1 MQDSCITV
9 QEKVVV
15 PIVEEEIICPQPQ
28 IQVQEKVV
36 VPAIVQE
43 PNEVE
48 EVIDPAW
55 REYVYNVEDK
65 FVNVIITEYPMYPPI
80 LTIAYS
86 QANSQLRHY
95 IGEELITPITVN
107 YYTDIIFLND
117 YKETGI
123 DSQGRRFWVVRTTIS
138 EDFDKKD
145 IFSYSI
151 YSQTAAYYNGIR
163 LQNDSVT
170 FISVGDK
177 IFTEKRYS
185 IKRVPLVQ
193 IYSFGTN
200 LLGIKI
206 KGKYLYSFIN
216 IYGDN
221 VGNTFPKF
229 RGFILDDPIT
239 IEYFPEDHIS
249 SNTIFSIS
257 SSLCD
262 LLRIQKMNIV
272 EGSLIPFY
280 NGCRSIKGDW
290 KICDFSKFKFI
301 RKPDY
306 PAPYAGSIP
315 QMGYSS
321 FMVEELIYP
330 QEPFLGDSVYDNLN
344 NSIRLRKV
352 IYPPSMPYI
361 YNAEYFLNSLF
372 SLEEL
377 FIPKDFG
384 SLSERG
390 THINQIL
397 YFNIPDFVFDIPDC
411 KLLDFGISY
420 SNFNGIKFSKES
432 QFVWNNSYNNVLSI
446 IYCIISREALVD
458 IFNQLPDFTGQS
470 TRTMNLVGT
479 TGAQELTE
487 EDIKIATGKNWIV
500 NR

>member
-1 MQDSCITV
+1 MNVIIEEEVLVPD
-9 QEKVVV
+9 V
-15 PIVEEEIICPQPQ
+15 PIIEEE
-28 IQVQEKVV
+28 VL

-65 FVNVIITEYPMYPPI
+65 FVNVIITEYPMYPSI

-86 QANSQLRHY
+86 ENNSGLRHY
-95 IGEELITPITVN
+95 IGEELITPITIN
-107 YYTDIIFLND
+107 SYTDIIFLND

-138 EDFDKKD
+138 ESLDNRD

-151 YSQTAAYYNGIR
+151 YSQTQTYYKGVR

-185 IKRVPLVQ
+185 IKRVPVL

-200 LLGIKI
+200 LLGVKI
-206 KGKYLYSFIN
+206 KGKYLYSFI
-216 IYGDN
+216 IID
-221 VGNTFPKF
+221 GNNFPKF

-239 IEYFPEDHIS
+239 IEYFPEDHIN

-257 SSLCD
+257 ESLYG

-280 NGCRSIKGDW
+280 NNCRSIKGDW

-315 QMGYSS
+315 QMGYYS

-361 YNAEYFLNSLF
+361 YNAGYFLNSLL

-411 KLLDFGISY
+411 KLLDFGISN
-420 SNFNGIKFSKES
+420 SSFNGIKFSKES

-446 IYCIISREALVD
+446 IYCVISREALVD

-487 EDIKIATGKNWIV
+487 EDIKIATGKNWVV

>member
-1 MQDSCITV
+1 MNVIIEEEVLVPD
-9 QEKVVV
+9 V
-15 PIVEEEIICPQPQ
+15 PIIEEQVLYPSNPISVEEE
-28 IQVQEKVV
+28 VL

-65 FVNVIITEYPMYPPI
+65 FVNVIITEYPMYPSI

-86 QANSQLRHY
+86 ENNSGLRHY
-95 IGEELITPITVN
+95 IGEELITPITIN
-107 YYTDIIFLND
+107 SYTDIIFLND

-138 EDFDKKD
+138 ESLDNRD

-151 YSQTAAYYNGIR
+151 HSQITTYYKGVR

-200 LLGIKI
+200 LLGVKI
-206 KGKYLYSFIN
+206 KGKYLYSFI
-216 IYGDN
+216 IID
-221 VGNTFPKF
+221 GNNFPKF

-239 IEYFPEDHIS
+239 IEYFPEDHIN
-249 SNTIFSIS
+249 SNSIFSIS
-257 SSLCD
+257 SSLYG

-272 EGSLIPFY
+272 EGSLIPFS
-280 NGCRSIKGDW
+280 NQCRSIKGDW

-306 PAPYAGSIP
+306 PAPHAGSIP
-315 QMGYSS
+315 QIGYYS

-361 YNAEYFLNSLF
+361 YNAGYFLNSLL

-411 KLLDFGISY
+411 KLLDFGISN
-420 SNFNGIKFSKES
+420 SSFNGIKFSKES

-446 IYCIISREALVD
+446 IYCVISREALVD

-487 EDIKIATGKNWIV
+487 EDIKIATGKNWVV

>member
-9 QEKVVV
+9 REKVVPNIPV
-15 PIVEEEIICPQPQ
+15 VEEEIICPQPQ

-95 IGEELITPITVN
+95 IGEELITPITIN
-107 YYTDIIFLND
+107 LYTDIIFLND

-138 EDFDKKD
+138 ESLDNRD

-151 YSQTAAYYNGIR
+151 YSQIATYYKGVR
-163 LQNDSVT
+163 LQNNSVT

-185 IKRVPLVQ
+185 IKGVPLVQ
-193 IYSFGTN
+193 VYLFGIN
-200 LLGIKI
+200 LLGVKI
-206 KGKYLYSFIN
+206 KGKYLYSFISIN
-216 IYGDN
+216 GDN
-221 VGNTFPKF
+221 FPKF

-239 IEYFPEDHIS
+239 IEYFPEDHI
-249 SNTIFSIS
+249 NRDTIFSIPK
-257 SSLCD
+257 SLYG

-280 NGCRSIKGDW
+280 NQCRSIKGDW

-315 QMGYSS
+315 QMGYYS
-321 FMVEELIYP
+321 FMIEELIYP
-330 QEPFLGDSVYDNLN
+330 QEPFLGDSVYDDLN

-361 YNAEYFLNSLF
+361 YNAGYFLNSLF

-390 THINQIL
+390 THINQIIYL
-397 YFNIPDFVFDIPDC
+397 NIPDFVFDIPDC

-420 SNFNGIKFSKES
+420 SSFNGIKFSKES
-432 QFVWNNSYNNVLSI
+432 QFVYNNSYNNVLVI
-446 IYCIISREALVD
+446 IHCVISREALVD

-470 TRTMNLVGT
+470 TRTMSLVGT

-487 EDIKIATGKNWIV
+487 EDIKIATDKNWVV

>member
-1 MQDSCITV
+1 MNVIIEEEVLVPD
-9 QEKVVV
+9 V
-15 PIVEEEIICPQPQ
+15 PIIEEE
-28 IQVQEKVV
+28 VL

-65 FVNVIITEYPMYPPI
+65 FVNVIITEYPMYPSI

-86 QANSQLRHY
+86 ENNSGLRHY
-95 IGEELITPITVN
+95 IGEELITPITIN
-107 YYTDIIFLND
+107 SYTDIIFLND

-138 EDFDKKD
+138 ESLDNRD

-151 YSQTAAYYNGIR
+151 YSQTQTYYKGVR

-185 IKRVPLVQ
+185 IKRVPVR

-200 LLGIKI
+200 LLGVKI
-206 KGKYLYSFIN
+206 KGKYLYSFIK
-216 IYGDN
+216 ID
-221 VGNTFPKF
+221 GNNFPKF

-239 IEYFPEDHIS
+239 IEYFPEDHIN
-249 SNTIFSIS
+249 SNTIFSIPE
-257 SSLCD
+257 SLYG

-280 NGCRSIKGDW
+280 NNCRSIKGDW

-306 PAPYAGSIP
+306 PAPHAGSIP
-315 QMGYSS
+315 QMGYYS

-361 YNAEYFLNSLF
+361 YNAGYFLNSLL

-411 KLLDFGISY
+411 KLLDFGISN
-420 SNFNGIKFSKES
+420 SSFNGIKFSKES

-446 IYCIISREALVD
+446 IYCVISREALVD

-487 EDIKIATGKNWIV
+487 EDIKIATGKNWVV

>member
-1 MQDSCITV
+1 MNVIIEEEVLVPD
-9 QEKVVV
+9 V
-15 PIVEEEIICPQPQ
+15 PIIEEE
-28 IQVQEKVV
+28 VL

-86 QANSQLRHY
+86 ENNSGLRHY
-95 IGEELITPITVN
+95 IGEELITPITIN

-138 EDFDKKD
+138 ESLDNRD

-151 YSQTAAYYNGIR
+151 YSQITTYYKGVR

-200 LLGIKI
+200 LLGVKI
-206 KGKYLYSFIN
+206 KGKYLYSFIGM
-216 IYGDN
+216 IE
-221 VGNTFPKF
+221 GNNFPKF

-239 IEYFPEDHIS
+239 IEYFPEDHINS
-249 SNTIFSIS
+249 DTIFSIS
-257 SSLCD
+257 SYLYG

-280 NGCRSIKGDW
+280 NQCRSIKGDW

-315 QMGYSS
+315 QMGYYS

-361 YNAEYFLNSLF
+361 YNAGYFLNSLF

-390 THINQIL
+390 THINQIFC
-397 YFNIPDFVFDIPDC
+397 FNIPDFVFDIPDC
-411 KLLDFGISY
+411 KLLDFGIANS
-420 SNFNGIKFSKES
+420 SFNGIKFSKES
-432 QFVWNNSYNNVLSI
+432 QFVWDNSYNNVLSI
-446 IYCIISREALVD
+446 RYCVISREALVD

-487 EDIKIATGKNWIV
+487 EDIKIATGKNWVV

>member
-1 MQDSCITV
+1 MD
-9 QEKVVV
+9 
-15 PIVEEEIICPQPQ
+15 
-28 IQVQEKVV
+28 
-36 VPAIVQE
+36 
-43 PNEVE
+43 N
-48 EVIDPAW
+48 
-55 REYVYNVEDK
+55 R
-65 FVNVIITEYPMYPPI
+65 
-80 LTIAYS
+80 
-86 QANSQLRHY
+86 
-95 IGEELITPITVN
+95 
-107 YYTDIIFLND
+107 
-117 YKETGI
+117 
-123 DSQGRRFWVVRTTIS
+123 
-138 EDFDKKD
+138 D

-151 YSQTAAYYNGIR
+151 YSQIATYYKGVR
-163 LQNDSVT
+163 LQNNSVT

-200 LLGIKI
+200 LLGVKI
-206 KGKYLYSFIN
+206 KGKYLYSFISIN
-216 IYGDN
+216 GDN
-221 VGNTFPKF
+221 FPKF

-239 IEYFPEDHIS
+239 IEYFPEDHIN
-249 SNTIFSIS
+249 SNTIFYIS
-257 SSLCD
+257 SSLYG

-272 EGSLIPFY
+272 EGSLIPFS
-280 NGCRSIKGDW
+280 NDECRSIKGDW

-306 PAPYAGSIP
+306 PAPYTGSIP
-315 QMGYSS
+315 QMGYYS

-361 YNAEYFLNSLF
+361 YNAGYFLNSLF

-390 THINQIL
+390 THINQIS

-411 KLLDFGISY
+411 KLLDFGISN
-420 SNFNGIKFSKES
+420 SSFNGIKFSKES

-446 IYCIISREALVD
+446 IYCVISREALVD

-487 EDIKIATGKNWIV
+487 EDIKIATGKNWVI

>member
-15 PIVEEEIICPQPQ
+15 PNIPVVEEEIICPQPQ

-95 IGEELITPITVN
+95 IGEELITPITIN

-138 EDFDKKD
+138 EDSDKKD

-151 YSQTAAYYNGIR
+151 YSQIGSYYNGVR

-185 IKRVPLVQ
+185 IKRVPLVRM
-193 IYSFGTN
+193 YSFGTN
-200 LLGIKI
+200 LLGVKI
-206 KGKYLYSFIN
+206 KGKYLYSFIPIN
-216 IYGDN
+216 G
-221 VGNTFPKF
+221 GNFPKF

-239 IEYFPEDHIS
+239 IEYFPEDHIGS
-249 SNTIFSIS
+249 STIFSIS
-257 SSLCD
+257 SSLFS
-262 LLRIQKMNIV
+262 LLRVQKMNIV
-272 EGSLIPFY
+272 EGSLIPFT
-280 NGCRSIKGDW
+280 NESRSIKGDW
-290 KICDFSKFKFI
+290 KICDFSKFKFM

-315 QMGYSS
+315 QMGYYS
-321 FMVEELIYP
+321 FMIEELIYP
-330 QEPFLGDSVYDNLN
+330 QETFLGDSVYDNLN

-361 YNAEYFLNSLF
+361 YNAGYFLNSLL

-390 THINQIL
+390 THINQIIH
-397 YFNIPDFVFDIPDC
+397 FNIPDFVFDIPDC

-420 SNFNGIKFSKES
+420 SSFNGIKFSKKS
-432 QFVWNNSYNNVLSI
+432 QFVYNNSYNNVLTI
-446 IYCIISREALVD
+446 VNCVISREALVD
-458 IFNQLPDFTGQS
+458 IFNQLPDFTGQP
-470 TRTMNLVGT
+470 TRTMSLVGT

-487 EDIKIATGKNWIV
+487 EDLKIAINKNWVI

>member
-1 MQDSCITV
+1 MNVIIEEEVLVPD
-9 QEKVVV
+9 V
-15 PIVEEEIICPQPQ
+15 PIIEEE
-28 IQVQEKVV
+28 VL

-65 FVNVIITEYPMYPPI
+65 FVNVIITEYPMYPSI

-86 QANSQLRHY
+86 KNNSGLRHY
-95 IGEELITPITVN
+95 IGEELITPITIN
-107 YYTDIIFLND
+107 SYTDIIFLND

-138 EDFDKKD
+138 ESLDNRD

-151 YSQTAAYYNGIR
+151 YSQITTYYKGVR

-200 LLGIKI
+200 LLGVKI
-206 KGKYLYSFIN
+206 KGKYLYSFISIN
-216 IYGDN
+216 DN
-221 VGNTFPKF
+221 SNNFNNFPKF

-239 IEYFPEDHIS
+239 IEYFPEDHIN

-257 SSLCD
+257 SSLYG

-280 NGCRSIKGDW
+280 NQCRSIKGDW

-306 PAPYAGSIP
+306 PAPYVGSIP
-315 QMGYSS
+315 QMGYYS

-361 YNAEYFLNSLF
+361 YNAGYFLTSLL

-411 KLLDFGISY
+411 KLLDFGISN
-420 SNFNGIKFSKES
+420 SSFNGIKFSKES

-446 IYCIISREALVD
+446 TYCVISREALVD

-487 EDIKIATGKNWIV
+487 EDIKIATGKNWVV

>member
-1 MQDSCITV
+1 M
-9 QEKVVV
+9 
-15 PIVEEEIICPQPQ
+15 
-28 IQVQEKVV
+28 
-36 VPAIVQE
+36 
-43 PNEVE
+43 
-48 EVIDPAW
+48 
-55 REYVYNVEDK
+55 
-65 FVNVIITEYPMYPPI
+65 
-80 LTIAYS
+80 
-86 QANSQLRHY
+86 
-95 IGEELITPITVN
+95 
-107 YYTDIIFLND
+107 
-117 YKETGI
+117 
-123 DSQGRRFWVVRTTIS
+123 
-138 EDFDKKD
+138 
-145 IFSYSI
+145 
-151 YSQTAAYYNGIR
+151 
-163 LQNDSVT
+163 
-170 FISVGDK
+170 
-177 IFTEKRYS
+177 
-185 IKRVPLVQ
+185 
-193 IYSFGTN
+193 YSFGTN
-200 LLGIKI
+200 LLGVKI
-206 KGKYLYSFIN
+206 KGKYLYSFISIN
-216 IYGDN
+216 
-221 VGNTFPKF
+221 GNNFPKF

-239 IEYFPEDHIS
+239 IEYFPEDHINS
-249 SNTIFSIS
+249 STIFYIS
-257 SSLCD
+257 SSLYG

-280 NGCRSIKGDW
+280 NECRSIKGDW

-315 QMGYSS
+315 QMGYYS

-361 YNAEYFLNSLF
+361 YNAGYFLNSLL

-411 KLLDFGISY
+411 KLLDFGISN
-420 SNFNGIKFSKES
+420 SSFNGIKFSKES

-446 IYCIISREALVD
+446 IYCVISREALVD

-487 EDIKIATGKNWIV
+487 EDIKIATGKNWVV

>member
-15 PIVEEEIICPQPQ
+15 PNIPVVEEEIICPQPQ

-95 IGEELITPITVN
+95 IGEELITPITIN

-138 EDFDKKD
+138 EGSDKKD

-151 YSQTAAYYNGIR
+151 CSQIGSYYNGIR

-185 IKRVPLVQ
+185 IKGVPLVQ
-193 IYSFGTN
+193 MSSFGTN
-200 LLGIKI
+200 LLGVKI
-206 KGKYLYSFIN
+206 KGKYLYSFISITGIN
-216 IYGDN
+216 
-221 VGNTFPKF
+221 FPKF

-239 IEYFPEDHIS
+239 IEYFPEDHIG
-249 SNTIFSIS
+249 SNTIFRIH
-257 SSLCD
+257 SSLYS

-280 NGCRSIKGDW
+280 NESRSIKGDW
-290 KICDFSKFKFI
+290 NICDFSKFKFV
-301 RKPDY
+301 RNPDY

-315 QMGYSS
+315 QMGYYS

-330 QEPFLGDSVYDNLN
+330 QETFLGDSVYDNLN

-361 YNAEYFLNSLF
+361 YNAGYFLNSLL

-390 THINQIL
+390 THIGQIL

-420 SNFNGIKFSKES
+420 SSFNGIKFSKKS

-446 IYCIISREALVD
+446 INCVISREALVD
-458 IFNQLPDFTGQS
+458 IFNQLPDFTGQP
-470 TRTMNLVGT
+470 TRTMSLGST

-487 EDIKIATGKNWIV
+487 EDIKIATDKNWVV

>member
-15 PIVEEEIICPQPQ
+15 PNISVVEEEIICPQPQ

-65 FVNVIITEYPMYPPI
+65 FVNVIITEYPMRPPI

-86 QANSQLRHY
+86 QTNSQLRHY

-123 DSQGRRFWVVRTTIS
+123 DSQDRRFWVVRTTIS
-138 EDFDKKD
+138 EDYDKKD

-151 YSQTAAYYNGIR
+151 YSQISVYYNGVR

-185 IKRVPLVQ
+185 IKKVPLVQ
-193 IYSFGTN
+193 MYSFGTN
-200 LLGIKI
+200 LLGVKI
-206 KGKYLYSFIN
+206 KGKYLYSFIS
-216 IYGDN
+216 IHG
-221 VGNTFPKF
+221 GNFPKF

-239 IEYFPEDHIS
+239 IEYFPEDHIN
-249 SNTIFSIS
+249 SNVIFSIS
-257 SSLCD
+257 SSLCS
-262 LLRIQKMNIV
+262 LLRIPKMNIV
-272 EGSLIPFY
+272 EGSLIPFD
-280 NGCRSIKGDW
+280 NTSRSIKGDW
-290 KICDFSKFKFI
+290 NICDFSKLKFI
-301 RKPDY
+301 RKSNY
-306 PAPYAGSIP
+306 PAPYVGGIP
-315 QMGYSS
+315 QMGYYS
-321 FMVEELIYP
+321 FMIEELIYP
-330 QEPFLGDSVYDNLN
+330 QETFLGDSVYDNLN
-344 NSIRLRKV
+344 SSIRLRKV

-361 YNAEYFLNSLF
+361 YNAGYFLNSLF

-384 SLSERG
+384 SLSKRG
-390 THINQIL
+390 THINQIM

-411 KLLDFGISY
+411 KLLDFGISN
-420 SNFNGIKFSKES
+420 SSFNGIKFSKES
-432 QFVWNNSYNNVLSI
+432 QFVYNNSYNNALTI
-446 IYCIISREALVD
+446 INCVISREALVD
-458 IFNQLPDFTGQS
+458 IFNQLPDFTGQP
-470 TRTMNLVGT
+470 TRTMSLVGT

-487 EDIKIATGKNWIV
+487 EDIKIATNKNWVV

>member
-15 PIVEEEIICPQPQ
+15 PNIPVVEEEIICPQPQ

-36 VPAIVQE
+36 VPVIVQE

-95 IGEELITPITVN
+95 IGEELITPITIN
-107 YYTDIIFLND
+107 FYTDIIFLND

-138 EDFDKKD
+138 EDYDKKD

-151 YSQTAAYYNGIR
+151 YSQIASYYNGVR

-193 IYSFGTN
+193 VYSFGTN
-200 LLGIKI
+200 LLGVKI
-206 KGKYLYSFIN
+206 KGKYLYSFIT
-216 IYGDN
+216 IAGN
-221 VGNTFPKF
+221 VFPKF

-239 IEYFPEDHIS
+239 IEYFPEDHIG
-249 SNTIFSIS
+249 SNSIFAINSALYS
-257 SSLCD
+257 
-262 LLRIQKMNIV
+262 LLRVQRMNIV
-272 EGSLIPFY
+272 EGSLIPFL
-280 NGCRSIKGDW
+280 NESRAIQGDW
-290 KICDFSKFKFI
+290 KICDFSKFKFV
-301 RKPDY
+301 RKSDY

-315 QMGYSS
+315 QMGYYS
-321 FMVEELIYP
+321 FMIEELIYP
-330 QEPFLGDSVYDNLN
+330 QETFLGDSVYDNLN

-361 YNAEYFLNSLF
+361 YNAGYFLNSLL

-390 THINQIL
+390 THINQIMYL
-397 YFNIPDFVFDIPDC
+397 NIPDFVFDIPDC

-420 SNFNGIKFSKES
+420 SSFNGIKFSKES
-432 QFVWNNSYNNVLSI
+432 QFVYNNSYNNVLTI
-446 IYCIISREALVD
+446 IHCVISREALVD
-458 IFNQLPDFTGQS
+458 IFNQLPDFTWQS
-470 TRTMNLVGT
+470 TRTMSLVGT

-487 EDIKIATGKNWIV
+487 EDIKIATDKNWVV

>member
-1 MQDSCITV
+1 MNVIIEEEVLVPD
-9 QEKVVV
+9 V
-15 PIVEEEIICPQPQ
+15 PIIEEQVLYPSNPISVEEE
-28 IQVQEKVV
+28 VL

-48 EVIDPAW
+48 QAIDPAW

-65 FVNVIITEYPMYPPI
+65 FVNAIITEYPNMPTI
-80 LTIAYS
+80 LVIGYS
-86 QANSQLRHY
+86 NSNSGLRHY
-95 IGEELITPITVN
+95 IGEELITPITIN
-107 YYTDIIFLND
+107 WYTDIIFLKD

-123 DSQGRRFWVVRTTIS
+123 DSQGRKFWVVRTTIS
-138 EDFDKKD
+138 ENLDKRD

-151 YSQTAAYYNGIR
+151 CSFDSTYYEGIR
-163 LQNDSVT
+163 LVNNSLT
-170 FISVGDK
+170 FLSIGDK

-185 IKRVPLVQ
+185 IKIVSLVQ
-193 IYSFGTN
+193 ISSFGTN
-200 LLGIKI
+200 LLGVKI
-206 KGKYLYSFIN
+206 KGKYLYSFISIN
-216 IYGDN
+216 
-221 VGNTFPKF
+221 GNNFPKF

-239 IEYFPEDHIS
+239 IEYFPEDHINA
-249 SNTIFSIS
+249 NTIFYIP
-257 SSLCD
+257 SSLYG

-280 NGCRSIKGDW
+280 NECRSIKGDW

-306 PAPYAGSIP
+306 PAPYAGPIP
-315 QMGYSS
+315 QMGYYS

-361 YNAEYFLNSLF
+361 YNAGYFLNSLL

-411 KLLDFGISY
+411 KLLDFGISK
-420 SNFNGIKFSKES
+420 SSFNGIKFSKES
-432 QFVWNNSYNNVLSI
+432 QFVWNNSYNNVLI
-446 IYCIISREALVD
+446 IMDCVISREALVD
-458 IFNQLPDFTGQS
+458 IFNQLPDFTGQP
-470 TRTMNLVGT
+470 TRTMSLVRS

-487 EDIKIATGKNWIV
+487 EDIKIATDKNWVV

>member
-1 MQDSCITV
+1 MNVIIEEEVLVPD
-9 QEKVVV
+9 V
-15 PIVEEEIICPQPQ
+15 PIIEEE
-28 IQVQEKVV
+28 VL

-65 FVNVIITEYPMYPPI
+65 FVNVIITEYPMYPSI

-86 QANSQLRHY
+86 ENNSGLRHY
-95 IGEELITPITVN
+95 IGEELITPITIN
-107 YYTDIIFLND
+107 SYTDIIFLND

-138 EDFDKKD
+138 ESLDNID

-151 YSQTAAYYNGIR
+151 YSQTTTYKGVR

-185 IKRVPLVQ
+185 IKKVPLVR

-200 LLGIKI
+200 LLGVKI
-206 KGKYLYSFIN
+206 KGKYLYSFIT
-216 IYGDN
+216 IS
-221 VGNTFPKF
+221 GNNFPKF

-239 IEYFPEDHIS
+239 IEYFPEDHIN

-257 SSLCD
+257 ESLYG

-272 EGSLIPFY
+272 EGSIIPFY
-280 NGCRSIKGDW
+280 NQCRSIKGDW

-315 QMGYSS
+315 QIGYYS

-361 YNAEYFLNSLF
+361 YNAGYFLNSLF

-390 THINQIL
+390 THINQIS

-411 KLLDFGISY
+411 KLLDFGISN
-420 SNFNGIKFSKES
+420 SSFNGIKFSKES

-446 IYCIISREALVD
+446 IYCVISREALVD

-487 EDIKIATGKNWIV
+487 EDIKIATGKNWVV

>member
-1 MQDSCITV
+1 MNVIIEEEVLVPD
-9 QEKVVV
+9 V
-15 PIVEEEIICPQPQ
+15 PIIEEQVLYPSNPISVEEE
-28 IQVQEKVV
+28 VL

-86 QANSQLRHY
+86 QENSQLRHY

-138 EDFDKKD
+138 EDSDKKD

-151 YSQTAAYYNGIR
+151 YSQTSAYYNGVR

-185 IKRVPLVQ
+185 IKRDPLVQ
-193 IYSFGTN
+193 MYSFGTN
-200 LLGIKI
+200 LLGVKI
-206 KGKYLYSFIN
+206 KGKYLYSFIS
-216 IYGDN
+216 IH
-221 VGNTFPKF
+221 GNGFPKF

-239 IEYFPEDHIS
+239 IEYFPEDHIG
-249 SNTIFSIS
+249 SNSIFEEIS
-257 SSLCD
+257 DWLYG
-262 LLRIQKMNIV
+262 LLKIPKMNIV
-272 EGSLIPFY
+272 EGSLFPITFT
-280 NGCRSIKGDW
+280 CRSLKGDW
-290 KICDFSKFKFI
+290 NICDFSKYKFI
-301 RKPDY
+301 RRSDY
-306 PAPYAGSIP
+306 PKPYAGSML
-315 QMGYSS
+315 QLGYYS
-321 FMVEELIYP
+321 FQVEEVIFP

-344 NSIRLRKV
+344 NCRRLRKL

-361 YNAEYFLNSLF
+361 YNAGYFLNGLYSLQ
-372 SLEEL
+372 EL
-377 FIPKDFG
+377 FIPEDFG

-390 THINQIL
+390 THINQIQWL
-397 YFNIPDFVFDIPDC
+397 TIPDFVFDIPDC
-411 KLLDFGISY
+411 KLLDFGISN
-420 SNFNGIKFSKES
+420 SVFNGIKFSKES
-432 QFVWNNSYNNVLSI
+432 QFVWNNSYNNVLTI

-458 IFNQLPDFTGQS
+458 IFNQLPDFTGKP
-470 TRTMNLVGT
+470 TRIMSLVGS

-487 EDIKIATGKNWIV
+487 EDIKIATDKNWVV

>member
-15 PIVEEEIICPQPQ
+15 PNIPVVEEEIICPQPQ

-36 VPAIVQE
+36 VPVIVQE

-48 EVIDPAW
+48 KVIDPAW

-107 YYTDIIFLND
+107 YSTDIIFLND

-138 EDFDKKD
+138 EDFDKQD

-151 YSQTAAYYNGIR
+151 YSQISTYYNGIR
-163 LQNDSVT
+163 LKNDSVT

-193 IYSFGTN
+193 MYSFGTN
-200 LLGIKI
+200 LLGVKI
-206 KGKYLYSFIN
+206 KGKYLYSFIF
-216 IYGDN
+216 IYG
-221 VGNTFPKF
+221 GNFPKF

-239 IEYFPEDHIS
+239 IEYFPEDHINS
-249 SNTIFSIS
+249 SDTIFHIG
-257 SSLCD
+257 SSLYG
-262 LLRIQKMNIV
+262 LLRVQRMNIV
-272 EGSLIPFY
+272 EGSVIPFY
-280 NGCRSIKGDW
+280 NESRSIKGDW
-290 KICDFSKFKFI
+290 NICDFSKFKFA
-301 RKPDY
+301 RRLNY
-306 PAPYAGSIP
+306 PAPYAGSLP
-315 QMGYSS
+315 QMGYYS
-321 FMVEELIYP
+321 FMIEELIYP

-361 YNAEYFLNSLF
+361 YNAGYFLNSLL

-390 THINQIL
+390 THINQIM
-397 YFNIPDFVFDIPDC
+397 YFNLPDFVFDIPDC

-420 SNFNGIKFSKES
+420 SSFNGIKFSKES
-432 QFVWNNSYNNVLSI
+432 QFVYNNSYNNVLTI
-446 IYCIISREALVD
+446 IHCVISREALVD
-458 IFNQLPDFTGQS
+458 IFNQLPDFTGQP
-470 TRTMNLVGT
+470 TRTMSLVDT

-487 EDIKIATGKNWIV
+487 EDIKIATDKNWVV

>member
-1 MQDSCITV
+1 MNIIIEEEVLVPD
-9 QEKVVV
+9 V
-15 PIVEEEIICPQPQ
+15 PIIEEE
-28 IQVQEKVV
+28 VL

-48 EVIDPAW
+48 KVIDPAW

-65 FVNVIITEYPMYPPI
+65 FVNVIITEYPMYSPI

-86 QANSQLRHY
+86 KSNSQLRHY
-95 IGEELITPITVN
+95 IGEELITPITVD
-107 YYTDIIFLND
+107 YYTDTIFLND

-138 EDFDKKD
+138 EDYDKKD

-151 YSQTAAYYNGIR
+151 YSQVSAYYNGIR

-185 IKRVPLVQ
+185 IKRVPLVRM
-193 IYSFGTN
+193 YSFGTN
-200 LLGIKI
+200 LLGVKI

-216 IYGDN
+216 IDGI
-221 VGNTFPKF
+221 GNNDFPKF

-239 IEYFPEDHIS
+239 IEYFPEDHINT
-249 SNTIFSIS
+249 NTIFHIS
-257 SSLCD
+257 SCFYG

-280 NGCRSIKGDW
+280 NDCRSIKGDW

-315 QMGYSS
+315 QMGYYS

-361 YNAEYFLNSLF
+361 YNAGYFLNSLL

-390 THINQIL
+390 THISGII

-411 KLLDFGISY
+411 KLLEFSISN
-420 SNFNGIKFSKES
+420 SSFNGIKFSKES
-432 QFVWNNSYNNVLSI
+432 QFVWKNSYNNVLSI
-446 IYCIISREALVD
+446 TYCIISREALVD

-470 TRTMNLVGT
+470 TRTMKLVGT

-487 EDIKIATGKNWIV
+487 EDIKIATGKNWVV

>member
-1 MQDSCITV
+1 MNVIIEEEVLVPD
-9 QEKVVV
+9 V
-15 PIVEEEIICPQPQ
+15 PIIEEQVLYPSNPISVEEE
-28 IQVQEKVV
+28 VL

-80 LTIAYS
+80 LTISYS
-86 QANSQLRHY
+86 YENSQLRHY
-95 IGEELITPITVN
+95 IGEELITPITVDP
-107 YYTDIIFLND
+107 YTDIIFLND

-138 EDFDKKD
+138 ENLDKKD
-145 IFSYSI
+145 IFSYCI
-151 YSQTAAYYNGIR
+151 YSRIADYYNGIR

-185 IKRVPLVQ
+185 IKRSPLVQ
-193 IYSFGTN
+193 MYSFGTN
-200 LLGIKI
+200 LLGVKI
-206 KGKYLYSFIN
+206 KGKYLYSFIF
-216 IYGDN
+216 IFG
-221 VGNTFPKF
+221 GNFPKF

-239 IEYFPEDHIS
+239 IEYFPEDHIGS
-249 SNTIFSIS
+249 DKIFPIS
-257 SSLCD
+257 SSLFS
-262 LLRIQKMNIV
+262 LLRVQKMNIV
-272 EGSLIPFY
+272 EGSLIPFT
-280 NGCRSIKGDW
+280 NESRSIKGDW
-290 KICDFSKFKFI
+290 KICDFSKFKFV

-306 PAPYAGSIP
+306 PAPYVGSIP
-315 QMGYSS
+315 QMGYYS
-321 FMVEELIYP
+321 FMIEELIYP
-330 QEPFLGDSVYDNLN
+330 QETFLGDSVYDNLN

-361 YNAEYFLNSLF
+361 YNAGYFLNSLF

-390 THINQIL
+390 THIYGII

-420 SNFNGIKFSKES
+420 SSFNGIKFSKKS
-432 QFVWNNSYNNVLSI
+432 QFVRDNSYNNVLTI
-446 IYCIISREALVD
+446 IHCVISREALVD
-458 IFNQLPDFTGQS
+458 IINQLPDFTGQP
-470 TRTMNLVGT
+470 TRTMSLVGT

-487 EDIKIATGKNWIV
+487 EDLKIAINKNWVI

>member
-15 PIVEEEIICPQPQ
+15 CPQPQ

-48 EVIDPAW
+48 QAIDPAW

-86 QANSQLRHY
+86 YSQLRHY

-138 EDFDKKD
+138 EDSDKKD

-151 YSQTAAYYNGIR
+151 YSQISTYYNGIR

-193 IYSFGTN
+193 MYSFGTN
-200 LLGIKI
+200 LLGVKI
-206 KGKYLYSFIN
+206 KGKYLYSFISIN
-216 IYGDN
+216 GNND
-221 VGNTFPKF
+221 NTFPKF

-239 IEYFPEDHIS
+239 IEYFPEDHIGS
-249 SNTIFSIS
+249 YTIFSIS
-257 SSLCD
+257 SSLYG

-272 EGSLIPFY
+272 EGSLIPFH
-280 NGCRSIKGDW
+280 NECRSTKGDW

-306 PAPYAGSIP
+306 PAPYAGPIS
-315 QMGYSS
+315 QMGYHS

-361 YNAEYFLNSLF
+361 YNAGYFLNSLL

-420 SNFNGIKFSKES
+420 SSFNGIKFSKES

-446 IYCIISREALVD
+446 TYCVISREALVD

-487 EDIKIATGKNWIV
+487 EDIKIATGKNWVV

>member
-1 MQDSCITV
+1 MNIIIEEEVLVPD
-9 QEKVVV
+9 V
-15 PIVEEEIICPQPQ
+15 PIIEEE
-28 IQVQEKVV
+28 VL

-48 EVIDPAW
+48 QAIDPAW

-86 QANSQLRHY
+86 QENSQLRHY

-138 EDFDKKD
+138 ENSDKKD

-151 YSQTAAYYNGIR
+151 YSQISAYYNGIR

-185 IKRVPLVQ
+185 IKSVPLVQ
-193 IYSFGTN
+193 MYSFGTN
-200 LLGIKI
+200 LLGVKI
-206 KGKYLYSFIN
+206 KGKYLYSFIRIN
-216 IYGDN
+216 
-221 VGNTFPKF
+221 GNNFPKF

-239 IEYFPEDHIS
+239 IEYFPEDHIG
-249 SNTIFSIS
+249 SNTIFDIS
-257 SSLCD
+257 SSLYG

-280 NGCRSIKGDW
+280 NECRSIKGDW

-301 RKPDY
+301 RQPDY
-306 PAPYAGSIP
+306 PAPYVGSIP
-315 QMGYSS
+315 QMGYYS

-361 YNAEYFLNSLF
+361 YNAGYFLNGMYSLQ
-372 SLEEL
+372 EL
-377 FIPKDFG
+377 FIPEDFG

-390 THINQIL
+390 TYINQIFWL
-397 YFNIPDFVFDIPDC
+397 TIPDFVFNIPNC
-411 KLLDFGISY
+411 RLLSFGISN
-420 SNFNGIKFSKES
+420 SAFNGIKFSKES

-446 IYCIISREALVD
+446 IYCVISREALVD

-487 EDIKIATGKNWIV
+487 EDIKIATGKNWVV